1 MRTAGTLAQA
11 GNMKTLECRIASIN
25 LASPP
30 QHGRTAASSLPA
42 LAPRQRLPLRSHSLT
57 RPLSLSPVRV
67 AASAV
72 AGAARSDA
80 PSRRP
85 LPFYRRRFPLLSREW
100 QPYHSVGLAHRFR
113 LLTGPKPEL
122 LKERKA
128 KKKNCYSISIFFFG
142 STDSSSK
149 SAPVQRFLDLVEQS
163 GREWRS
169 YGVAPGSRS
178 AMASRS
184 KALASSASAVATA
197 VVGVGGGRRLMA
209 STSPQSLRHDKPT
222 PPSPEVSPVP
232 SQTSN
237 LKS

>member
-85 LPFYRRRFPLLSREW
+85 LPFYRRRFPLLSIEW
-100 QPYHSVGLAHRFR
+100 QPYHSLGL
-113 LLTGPKPEL
+113 
-122 LKERKA
+122 
-128 KKKNCYSISIFFFG
+128 FFFFE
-142 STDSSSK
+142 
-149 SAPVQRFLDLVEQS
+149 QR
-163 GREWRS
+163 
-169 YGVAPGSRS
+169 YIY
-178 AMASRS
+178 
-184 KALASSASAVATA
+184 
-197 VVGVGGGRRLMA
+197 
-209 STSPQSLRHDKPT
+209 
-222 PPSPEVSPVP
+222 
-232 SQTSN
+232 
-237 LKS
+237 